1 MEQNPNTTKAYKD
14 TVFSS
19 LFYTCDNA
27 VENAKSLYKA
37 LTGREVKNAEKCR
50 LEDVIFREFKND
62 VAYIMDD
69 KLVCFI
75 EHQSTVNPNMPL
87 RMFIYAARTY
97 ERKFMSRD
105 LVYTSKLTKI
115 PTPEFYVLYNGKQ
128 KLSDDILRLSTS
140 FKADVDEPQ
149 LELKV
154 KVIDINYDSI
164 KGTNLGDCRM
174 LSEYAFLVGKVR
186 EYGGDIEKAVRYCI
200 RQDILA
206 DYLMYYGSEVVNM
219 LFEEYDAE
227 KARKVIMEEARE
239 EGWEMGLEE
248 GRAKG
253 IAEGREKGIAEGRAE
268 GEANMIKRLYQ
279 LGNTVKQIASMFKM
293 PESEVEKMLAMG

>member
-1 MEQNPNTTKAYKD
+1 MFPC
-14 TVFSS
+14 FI
-19 LFYTCDNA
+19 
-27 VENAKSLYKA
+27 
-37 LTGREVKNAEKCR
+37 LTG
-50 LEDVIFREFKND
+50 
-62 VAYIMDD
+62 
-69 KLVCFI
+69 
-75 EHQSTVNPNMPL
+75 
-87 RMFIYAARTY
+87 
-97 ERKFMSRD
+97 
-105 LVYTSKLTKI
+105 
-115 PTPEFYVLYNGKQ
+115 EFYVLYNGKQ

-200 RQDILA
+200 GQDILA

-253 IAEGREKGIAEGRAE
+253 IAEGRAE